1 MPERGKRTITPTAP
15 WPCPSRHTSYWT
27 MASHGITGGVF
38 TVYTAQV
45 LTTFTIPTRFTFC
58 WRNMFIHFNRQ
69 TMYSKKAY
77 LSINKAKISYI
88 PLKQYDPYQPGLQD
102 KHLPFRTLHVLSLQ
116 VLGHGILHS
125 FPYTPSIL
133 HPTNEKTIFVL
144 F

>member
-1 MPERGKRTITPTAP
+1 
-15 WPCPSRHTSYWT
+15 
-27 MASHGITGGVF
+27 
-38 TVYTAQV
+38 
-45 LTTFTIPTRFTFC
+45 
-58 WRNMFIHFNRQ
+58 
-69 TMYSKKAY
+69 MYSKKAY

-133 HPTNEKTIFVL
+133 HPTNEKLYLYNTSDLGLPWIVL
-144 F
+144 SVPNNGYYLWFLG